1 MVHKLDNICEA
12 FGIKIPLKSVEI
24 LQSGHINDTYLVTQQ
39 NDEKFIIQKLNSH
52 VFKDTNAV
60 ISNKIIV
67 SEHLQAIYKKT
78 NSHYQAVTY
87 LKTSQNQYIYK
98 DEKDFWN
105 VMLFIPNAITIEKAE
120 TPEIAFEAGKL
131 YGDFILNTESI
142 SPESMS
148 ETLIDFHHVL
158 FRFTQFENALKIA
171 KSNRLEAAA
180 NLIAFVKNH
189 KKAMCTLANLQ
200 AKNQFPIRIT
210 HNDAK
215 LSNILYNEQNKGI
228 AVIDLDTVMPGLV
241 HFDFGDSVR
250 SICTKS
256 TEDETDL
263 SKIQIDLNLY
273 EAYCSGFALKTKS
286 ILTSK
291 EIEYLPLGIQTII
304 YIMGLRFL
312 TDFLNNDIYY
322 KTNYTNHNLDRA
334 LNQFT
339 LLQSVFN
346 NLKAIER
353 ITKQQFT

>member
-1 MVHKLDNICEA
+1 
-12 FGIKIPLKSVEI
+12 
-24 LQSGHINDTYLVTQQ
+24 
-39 NDEKFIIQKLNSH
+39 
-52 VFKDTNAV
+52 
-60 ISNKIIV
+60 
-67 SEHLQAIYKKT
+67 
-78 NSHYQAVTY
+78 
-87 LKTSQNQYIYK
+87 
-98 DEKDFWN
+98 
-105 VMLFIPNAITIEKAE
+105 
-120 TPEIAFEAGKL
+120 
-131 YGDFILNTESI
+131 
-142 SPESMS
+142 
-148 ETLIDFHHVL
+148 
-158 FRFTQFENALKIA
+158 
-171 KSNRLEAAA
+171 
-180 NLIAFVKNH
+180 
-189 KKAMCTLANLQ
+189 
-200 AKNQFPIRIT
+200 
-210 HNDAK
+210 
-215 LSNILYNEQNKGI
+215 
-228 AVIDLDTVMPGLV
+228 MPGLV